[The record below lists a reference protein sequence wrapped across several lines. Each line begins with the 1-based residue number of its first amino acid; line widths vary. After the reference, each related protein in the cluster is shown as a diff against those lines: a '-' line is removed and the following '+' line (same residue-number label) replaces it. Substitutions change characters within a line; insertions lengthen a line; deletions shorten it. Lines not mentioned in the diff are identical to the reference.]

1 MSKGNTRFF
10 TLFLAQVGHAAI
22 NSPHSR
28 MIAFFF
34 GWMSSSE
41 HIPFRFPVT
50 NGQDSSFSFDHVVSF
65 AFITNRNIITQSCNR
80 AQEQLII
87 LRVPRYVQ
95 SVFTVLAN
103 KSRTRSVQHVP
114 DDGRSFGGCQTMM
127 PSGKPPWDTSI
138 GSFWTYP
145 VGGCQMA
152 SWFGAAGHRYQ
163 IVVEWMDPVGGSW
176 RRRQE

>member
-1 MSKGNTRFF
+1 MTTGPPKFL
-10 TLFLAQVGHAAI
+10 TLLLDTV
-22 NSPHSR
+22 
-28 MIAFFF
+28 
-34 GWMSSSE
+34 
-41 HIPFRFPVT
+41 
-50 NGQDSSFSFDHVVSF
+50 
-65 AFITNRNIITQSCNR
+65 
-80 AQEQLII
+80 
-87 LRVPRYVQ
+87 RVPRYVQ

-163 IVVEWMDPVGGSW
+163 IVGEWMDPVGGSW
-176 RRRQE
+176 RRRQERRQERQERRHTGQETCGGLSGNRRDK